1 MKRSQA
7 LIRCIGTKRKTNERN
22 VNEWAQSSQPT
33 KQPNDRTQREKSIPT
48 TEKFQS
54 ITENGLLW
62 YAFQM
67 NYVQHSMR
75 CTNTVRFLRFFNIC
89 IATEQERDTH
99 SQRWRRE
106 TKRIK
111 SKQANGVCAL
121 LIFNSHTHTDTHRVK
136 ICMTKQT
143 KWGKQNER
151 IICGSARERS
161 CVVVWE
167 VVLRA

>member
-48 TEKFQS
+48 TEKFQR

-75 CTNTVRFLRFFNIC
+75 CANTVRFLRFFNIC

-111 SKQANGVCAL
+111 SKQANGECVCVCPFDFQL
-121 LIFNSHTHTDTHRVK
+121 THAHRVK

-161 CVVVWE
+161 WE